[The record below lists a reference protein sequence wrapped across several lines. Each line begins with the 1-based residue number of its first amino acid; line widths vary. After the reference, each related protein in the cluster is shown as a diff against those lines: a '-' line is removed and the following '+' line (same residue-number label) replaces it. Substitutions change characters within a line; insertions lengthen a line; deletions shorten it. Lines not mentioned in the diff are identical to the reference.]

1 MKFFVT
7 ALAEEGKYEEVL
19 RATQEISSVSP
30 SRQAGDRKVQDSL
43 ELVLHK
49 LCYETT
55 IKIVE
60 KGFYTNEALMEIFVQ
75 NFLPVYDDLS

>member
-19 RATQEISSVSP
+19 RATQEISSVCP
-30 SRQAGDRKVQDSL
+30 SNQAGDRIVQDSL
-43 ELVLHK
+43 ELVLYK
-49 LCYETT
+49 LFYKTS

-60 KGFYTNEALMEIFVQ
+60 KGFYTNEALMEIFLQ